1 MSNEYRIEK
10 DSMGEVK
17 VPQAALTV
25 RKLSVLLT
33 IFRLAESAS
42 AVR

>member
-17 VPQAALTV
+17 VPDVQGWLQTEHWPAWE
-25 RKLSVLLT
+25 RDRLLW
-33 IFRLAESAS
+33 SAW
-42 AVR
+42 A